1 MPQFRALVSYSHNDI
16 DLPQGR
22 FVRRLVRFGIDAVYS
37 SKLSWVNLVQY
48 SNDSEVA
55 GINSRVHWIPQAGRE
70 LFVVLNHNLQD
81 IDLDNDFRSSF
92 ADLSVQYRHTF
103 RF

>member
-1 MPQFRALVSYSHNDI
+1 M
-16 DLPQGR
+16 
-22 FVRRLVRFGIDAVYS
+22 
-37 SKLSWVNLVQY
+37 NLVQY

-81 IDLDNDFRSSF
+81 IDLDNAFHSSF
-92 ADLSVQYRHTF
+92 ADLSVSIGIRSGSKFGPCMGVKLKKCFVSHCF
-103 RF
+103 